1 MKYHE
6 FGVGNDKERRYG
18 EQKNNLSNP
27 PETESSKKGDGSAIK
42 VLKLGCL
49 VVVFGLILGGVLI
62 LLIFAMWAI
71 LAIGFGVISGISF
84 TSPLCWVVGGVFSA
98 LIIYVELTHKN
109 K

>member
-6 FGVGNDKERRYG
+6 YGAGNDKEREYG
-18 EQKNNLSNP
+18 EQGNNIATKP
-27 PETESSKKGDGSAIK
+27 ESSKKGDGITIK
-42 VLKLGCL
+42 GLKLGCMVL
-49 VVVFGLILGGVLI
+49 VFGLIMGGVLI

-84 TSPLCWVVGGVFSA
+84 TSPLCWVVGGIISA
-98 LIIYVELTHKN
+98 LIIYVELAHKN